1 MGLYIFLALLL
12 VPLAEIGL
20 FIEIGDR
27 IGLWATLGIV
37 VLTAILGSAMV
48 RAQGLRTLTRARESM
63 ARNELP
69 IAEVFDA
76 LCLLVSGILLLTP
89 GFLTDALGALLFI
102 PPLRAWLRLG
112 IGRLIM
118 EKGEFR
124 VYGPDGEMRFSKKPP
139 AQDDDVVEGDFE
151 EVPDRPEQ
159 DLPPP
164 DGSRWGSGRE

>member
-20 FIEIGDR
+20 FIEIGER
-27 IGLWATLGIV
+27 IGLWSTLGVV
-37 VLTAILGSAMV
+37 VLTAVLGSAMV

-63 ARNELP
+63 ARNRLP
-69 IAEVFDA
+69 VAEVFDA
-76 LCLLVSGILLLTP
+76 LCLLISGILLLTP

-102 PPLRAWLRLG
+102 PPLRAWLRLV
-112 IGRLIM
+112 IGRRIL

-124 VYGPDGEMRFSKKPP
+124 VYGPGGEMRYSGKPG
-139 AQDDDVVEGDFE
+139 AEEDDIVEGDFE
-151 EVPDRPEQ
+151 EVPERPDH

-164 DGSRWGSGRE
+164 DDSRRG